1 MSPILRVV
9 SLAAL
14 VFGGMGTLHAA
25 DPFSG
30 FEDCP
35 VVADSDLD
43 QMRGGFETSSG
54 GLPLSFTFGI
64 ERQTY
69 LNGQLVST
77 TTIAIPT
84 FPFALNAQGAAAVQ
98 FNPINVIQ
106 NGAGNV
112 FALQGVKNLPASV
125 MTVIQ
130 NSLDNQVIGN
140 ATVINASIT
149 SRDFLRSLAAQSS
162 LNHMVFRS
170 VH

>member
-25 DPFSG
+25 DPFFG

-84 FPFALNAQGAAAVQ
+84 FPSANTQGVAAAV
-98 FNPINVIQ
+98 FSPIVIQ
-106 NGAGNV
+106 NGPGNE
-112 FALQGVKNLPASV
+112 FSLQGISNLPTSA

-140 ATVINASIT
+140 TTVINASIT

>member
-1 MSPILRVV
+1 MSPILRVA
-9 SLAAL
+9 SLAAFI
-14 VFGGMGTLHAA
+14 FGGMGTLHAA
-25 DPFSG
+25 HPISG

-54 GLPLSFTFGI
+54 GLPLSFSFGI
-64 ERQTY
+64 ERATF

-84 FPFALNAQGAAAVQ
+84 FPFASTQGAAAAG

-112 FALQGVKNLPASV
+112 FSLQGIQNMPASV

-149 SRDFLRSLAAQSS
+149 SRDFLRSLAVQSS
-162 LNHMVFRS
+162 LNQMVFRS

>member
-43 QMRGGFETSSG
+43 QMRGGFEMSSG
-54 GLPLSFTFGI
+54 GSPLSFTFGI
-64 ERQTY
+64 ERATF

-84 FPFALNAQGAAAVQ
+84 FSSVNAQGLAAAV
-98 FNPINVIQ
+98 FSPIVIQ
-106 NGAGNV
+106 NGAGNE
-112 FALQGVKNLPASV
+112 FLLQSIPNLPTSA

>member
-1 MSPILRVV
+1 V
-9 SLAAL
+9 
-14 VFGGMGTLHAA
+14 GTLHAA
-25 DPFSG
+25 HPISG

-35 VVADSDLD
+35 VVADSELD
-43 QMRGGFETSSG
+43 QMRGGFETNTG

-64 ERQTY
+64 ERATF

-84 FPFALNAQGAAAVQ
+84 FTFTLNAQGAGAADSG

-112 FALQGVKNLPASV
+112 IALSNIQNMPASV
-125 MTVIQ
+125 MTIIQ

-140 ATVINASIT
+140 TTVINASIT
-149 SRDFLRSLAAQSS
+149 SRDFLRSLATQSL
-162 LNHMVFRS
+162 LNLSRY